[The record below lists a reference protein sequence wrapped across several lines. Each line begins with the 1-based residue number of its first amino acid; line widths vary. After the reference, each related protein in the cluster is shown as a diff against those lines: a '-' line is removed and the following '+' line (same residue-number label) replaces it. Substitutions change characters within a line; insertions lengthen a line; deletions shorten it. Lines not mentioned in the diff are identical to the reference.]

1 MLRVGQG
8 YDVHRLTEGRRLVL
22 GGVEIPWERGLLGH
36 SDADVLTHAVM
47 DALLGAA
54 AMGDIGKL
62 FPDTDPA
69 YAGADSLALL
79 REVMR
84 RLEIGGWRVV
94 NADATVI
101 AQRPRLAPYIPA
113 MRQNLAEAMG
123 LDLGCVNVKATTEE
137 HLGFTGREEGMAA
150 MAAVLLS
157 GT

>member
-1 MLRVGQG
+1 M
-8 YDVHRLTEGRRLVL
+8 
-22 GGVEIPWERGLLGH
+22 
-36 SDADVLTHAVM
+36 
-47 DALLGAA
+47 
-54 AMGDIGKL
+54 
-62 FPDTDPA
+62 
-69 YAGADSLALL
+69 
-79 REVMR
+79 
-84 RLEIGGWRVV
+84 V
-94 NADATVI
+94 NAYATVI